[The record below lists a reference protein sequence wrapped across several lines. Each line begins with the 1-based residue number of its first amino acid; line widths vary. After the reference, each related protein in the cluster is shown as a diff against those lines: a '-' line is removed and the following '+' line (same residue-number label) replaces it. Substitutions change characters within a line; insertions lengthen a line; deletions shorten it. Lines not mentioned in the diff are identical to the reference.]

1 MAQKTSRLPVRVLRF
16 GVFQVN
22 IAARELRKHGVQ
34 IRLPG
39 QPFCILSLLLEKPG
53 EVVSREEMRTKLW
66 AFDTFVDFEHS
77 LNSAVKKLRAALG
90 DSPENPR
97 YIETLPR
104 LGYRFIAPV
113 EEVFSTAGK
122 SAPETSLEPSVRTPA
137 AEVKVRRFGRPL
149 LLGIST
155 LLVTASIG
163 YFAWSRVR
171 SRPQPPS
178 GRLILAVL
186 PFENLTGDAGQDYF
200 SEGLTE
206 EMTAQLVRID
216 PEHLGVIGRAS
227 AIPGKQSQ
235 EQMAEIERELGA
247 QYVLQGSVRRGSD
260 RLRVTAELIQT
271 RDQTHVWSR
280 QYDRE
285 LTNLLVLQGEI
296 AQEIA
301 DEIQLML
308 GDRRRP
314 IPADRRPAP
323 SPSYEAYDL
332 YLKGRYFWNKRTKD
346 GFQHA
351 ADYFEQSIAKDPNYA
366 RAYAGLADTFT
377 LMSTWSFVS
386 ANEFVPK
393 ARAAALKALQLDDGL
408 AEAHTTLALIAQVY
422 DYDWL
427 TAEKEYRRA
436 IELDPQY
443 STAHQWYAE
452 CLSLQGRFD
461 EALAESGRARQLDPL
476 SLIIA
481 TDDGAIL
488 YFSRQYDRAIEQF
501 RLVQAMEPNF
511 PRARM
516 IALAYAEKG
525 MFAEALE
532 EAGKPSY
539 ADGIPPWGIQAF
551 IYGRAGQPLRARRA
565 LENWRN
571 WQKGHPL
578 PTSSTAIMPY
588 IALGRTDEAIA
599 LLRRAHS
606 EHSSAILEI
615 KVAPFYDPLRG
626 DPRFQDLLHRVG
638 LAQ

>member
-1 MAQKTSRLPVRVLRF
+1 MAPKTPPLPVRVFRF
-16 GVFQVN
+16 GVFQVS

-39 QPFCILSLLLEKPG
+39 QPFCILSLLLERPG
-53 EVVSREEMRTKLW
+53 EIVSREEMRAKLW
-66 AFDTFVDFEHS
+66 ASDTFVDFEHS

-113 EEVFSTAGK
+113 EEVFSTAG
-122 SAPETSLEPSVRTPA
+122 TSPPDTSTGPSVQATA
-137 AEVKVRRFGRPL
+137 AAANVRAFGRPL
-149 LLGIST
+149 LLAIST

-163 YFAWSRVR
+163 YLVWSRVR
-171 SRPQPPS
+171 TRPQPPN

-186 PFENLTGDAGQDYF
+186 PFENLTGDTGQNYF

-216 PEHLGVIGRAS
+216 PEHLGVIGRAT
-227 AIPGKQSQ
+227 AIPGRNGQ
-235 EQMAEIERELGA
+235 EQIAEIGRQLGA

-271 RDQTHVWSR
+271 RDQTHAWSR

-301 DEIQLML
+301 DEIQLTL
-308 GDRRRP
+308 GDRHRP
-314 IPADRRPAP
+314 ITADRKPAL

-346 GFQHA
+346 GFLHA

-366 RAYAGLADTFT
+366 KPYAGLADTFA
-377 LMSTWSFVS
+377 LMSTWTFVS
-386 ANEFVPK
+386 ANEFIPK
-393 ARAAALKALQLDDGL
+393 ARAAALRALQLDDGL
-408 AEAHTTLALIAQVY
+408 AEAHTTLALIAQDY
-422 DYDWL
+422 DYDWQ

-436 IELDPQY
+436 IQLDPQY
-443 STAHQWYAE
+443 PTAHQWYAE

-481 TDDGAIL
+481 TDHGAIL

-511 PRARM
+511 PRASM
-516 IALAYAEKG
+516 VALAYAQKG
-525 MFAEALE
+525 MFPEALQ
-532 EAGKPSY
+532 EAGKWSHG
-539 ADGIPPWGIQAF
+539 DGVPAWGLQAF
-551 IYGRAGQPLRARRA
+551 VYSRMGQPLRAERA
-565 LENWRN
+565 FENWRH
-571 WQKGHPL
+571 WEKMHPL
-578 PTSSTAIMPY
+578 PVSSTSVMPY

-599 LLRRAHS
+599 LLQRAYS
-606 EHSSAILEI
+606 EHSNAIIEI
-615 KVAPFYDPLRG
+615 KVAPFYDPLRD

-638 LAQ
+638 LKQ